1 MFRQDQKKEL
11 NKVDEGAVNPKSPF
25 AIRIDKRIH
34 WRAVFATICIT
45 LVVILGTIIVNSSS
59 SKTVAYAYSM
69 KGVGVGIYWD
79 QGCTNRTLSL
89 NWGPIEPGSNNTVM
103 IYVRNEGDS
112 TVSLWMT
119 TSNWT
124 PSAAIGNMTLIWT
137 YSGRTLSAGEVI
149 PIDLTLDV
157 SPTISG
163 VTDFSFGI
171 VITATG

>member
-1 MFRQDQKKEL
+1 MLRQDQRKKL
-11 NKVDEGAVNPKSPF
+11 NKVNERVVNPKVPF
-25 AIRIDKRIH
+25 AIRISKRIH
-34 WRAVFATICIT
+34 RRAVFATICIT
-45 LVVILGTIIVNSSS
+45 LVVIVCTIIVNPSS

-89 NWGPIEPGSNNTVM
+89 NWGPIEPGSNSTVM

-124 PSAAIGNMTLIWT
+124 PSVAIGNMTLIWT

-149 PIDLTLDV
+149 PIDLTLNV

-163 VTDFSFGI
+163 ITDFSFGI
-171 VITATG
+171 VITATA